1 MADDTNYRILVV
13 DDEQDLCEILS
24 FELETEGYKV
34 DTANS
39 VEESLH
45 LDLTQYDLFMLDV
58 MMEGM
63 SGFDFA
69 KILKKDPKTAQ
80 TPIIFLTAKD
90 TENDTVKGLILGAD
104 DYIAKP
110 FHIREVLLRI
120 KAVLRRTNEKH
131 DATKANLLIYEGLQ
145 LNLDN
150 KTVTVE
156 GQEVQFTKI
165 EFEILYQLLKN
176 RGRIL
181 SRDKLI
187 ETVWPRD
194 VVVLN
199 RTVDVNITRV
209 RKKIGNY
216 AKRIVTRIGFG
227 YYFEE

>member
-1 MADDTNYRILVV
+1 MADETTYRILVV

-24 FELETEGYKV
+24 FELETEGYNV

-39 VEESLH
+39 VEEALH
-45 LDLTQYDLFMLDV
+45 LDLKHYDLFMLDV
-58 MMEGM
+58 MMDGM

-69 KILKKDPKTAQ
+69 KILKKDPSTAHI
-80 TPIIFLTAKD
+80 PIIFLTAKD

-120 KAVLRRTNEKH
+120 KAVLRRTSEKN
-131 DATKANLLIYEGLQ
+131 APTKANILEYEGLQ

-156 GQEVQFTKI
+156 GQEVQFTRI

-176 RGRIL
+176 RGKIL
-181 SRDKLI
+181 SRNKLI

-209 RKKIGNY
+209 RKKIGDY

-227 YYFEE
+227 YYFEV